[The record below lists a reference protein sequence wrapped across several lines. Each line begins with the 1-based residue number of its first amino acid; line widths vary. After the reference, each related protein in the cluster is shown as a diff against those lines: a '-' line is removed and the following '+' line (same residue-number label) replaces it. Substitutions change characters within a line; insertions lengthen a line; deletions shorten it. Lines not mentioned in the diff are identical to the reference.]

1 MTCPSSDV
9 LNQLNYAASLPGGAP
24 LSSDN
29 QACYNLL
36 NNDDAAYKRQYDSA
50 GAGGGVSAV
59 SLNPQPGTAP
69 VPTSLIGSIFNLV
82 GAGANAYQAMQ
93 VGALKAHVQGTGAQ
107 LCAACGD
114 SAGQERAHSNV
125 GVCRRGR
132 AWIVVACGVGGL
144 HVSKGLSDVSELLW
158 TTYRDNAVDSRRD

>member
-93 VGALKAHVQGTGAQ
+93 LAQLKAHVQGTGAQ
-107 LCAACGD
+107 LYAPPAVIAQAKSAPIPTWEYAAG
-114 SAGQERAHSNV
+114 AGL
-125 GVCRRGR
+125 GLLLL
-132 AWIVVACGVGGL
+132 VVLV
-144 HVSKGLSDVSELLW
+144 VYMSQ
-158 TTYRDNAVDSRRD
+158 RD